1 MGPGTWAGIAR
12 RIRRQWPWPLA
23 LEPGSA
29 SWQRTGIPKCPCGTE
44 VVPTLCLVQ
53 PPALMRCGTN
63 PLDQPRK
70 LPACRSDLP
79 ACKEIPPRGRVVPGK
94 VRGASRC
101 RCCAPR
107 PKGRPERTA
116 RTATRSRAYRPH
128 CHSALSVPMRYARCH
143 LAVRNAL
150 PLAPERAAQHVHH
163 RVAVRTA
170 PLRDLRQ
177 EDRPLRNLPALFPTP
192 DERSLHRTRGF
203 DHPVQPVGDGGRR
216 ERAQRLALS

>member
-101 RCCAPR
+101 RCCASR
-107 PKGRPERTA
+107 PKGCPERTA
-116 RTATRSRAYRPH
+116 RTATRSRACSPVR
-128 CHSALSVPMRYARCH
+128 SRSSGSVGVP
-143 LAVRNAL
+143 LAVSIAS
-150 PLAPERAAQHVHH
+150 
-163 RVAVRTA
+163 RTGRG
-170 PLRDLRQ
+170 RDLRSLSIAPRAPYAIGTL
-177 EDRPLRNLPALFPTP
+177 ESASVSPAAGALGQSVGESP
-192 DERSLHRTRGF
+192 SLG
-203 DHPVQPVGDGGRR
+203 DLHP
-216 ERAQRLALS
+216 

>member
-116 RTATRSRAYRPH
+116 RTATRSRAYQSH
-128 CHSALSVPMRYARCH
+128 CHSALIVPIRYARCR

-150 PLAPERAAQHVHH
+150 PLAPERAAPHVH
-163 RVAVRTA
+163 RRPAVHGALPRTA
-170 PLRDLRQ
+170 RRQVRVTNAFHMPPSVLTACYLMPASLLRSSRSCPLPCRPSFPRPRALQ
-177 EDRPLRNLPALFPTP
+177 E
-192 DERSLHRTRGF
+192 
-203 DHPVQPVGDGGRR
+203 
-216 ERAQRLALS
+216 